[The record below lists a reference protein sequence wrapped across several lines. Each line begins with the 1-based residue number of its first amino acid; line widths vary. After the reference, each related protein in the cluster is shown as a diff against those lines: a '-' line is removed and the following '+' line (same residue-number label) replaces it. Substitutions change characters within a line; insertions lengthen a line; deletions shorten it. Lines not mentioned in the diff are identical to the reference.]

1 MKLSFFSLF
10 RMKVRVCL
18 SPNALSGVLR
28 LIPSSWDVILKLK
41 LATDCLSSELH
52 VLYGTGQRSQTPWW
66 GSAFQPRVEGKPA
79 NRKKYAPLCCLC
91 VKAGEPPI
99 LSDQFVDQGSTSLCH
114 WSTDNNLNLA
124 FLSVDWA
131 RVGPWYKTIQNTE
144 QNTEPI
150 KTFWFKLTENKQG
163 RLNDKKMLSSSLEES
178 LIFNLL
184 NKFIHF

>member
-1 MKLSFFSLF
+1 MCIACWF
-10 RMKVRVCL
+10 C
-18 SPNALSGVLR
+18 
-28 LIPSSWDVILKLK
+28 SSWTVILGLK

-52 VLYGTGQRSQTPWW
+52 VLYDAGQRSQTPWW

-79 NRKKYAPLCCLC
+79 NRKKNAPLCCLC

-124 FLSVDWA
+124 FFSDWLGQG
-131 RVGPWYKTIQNTE
+131 RILIQNHI
-144 QNTEPI
+144 NTEPI